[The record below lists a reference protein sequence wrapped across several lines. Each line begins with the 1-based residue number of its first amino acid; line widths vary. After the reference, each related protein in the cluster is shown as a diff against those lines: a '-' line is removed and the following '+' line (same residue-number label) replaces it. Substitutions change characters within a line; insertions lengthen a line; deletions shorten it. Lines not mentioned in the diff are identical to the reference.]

1 MLNFDILNGVRPR
14 FLNFDLENYAG
25 SYRNCTQSAIPSVDE
40 TASPCNGLIVTT
52 DCVTSTKA
60 FNFFGTGVGEYLT
73 IILDK
78 IAEKARLT
86 LNLVNINTAAI
97 AAEVARATAAE
108 NNIALNLSNE
118 ILRATAAENLKAN
131 IASPTLTGI
140 PNAPTAAPGTNTFQ
154 IATTAFVN
162 FAISAAAYIL
172 PTATGSVLGGIK
184 IGSGLSINGSG
195 VVSVVTEELQKTITY
210 PANFIGTNYTLTNAD
225 NGYSI
230 IIANNSTAVTITVPT
245 GLSSKFQVGLVQIGT
260 ADVTVTPSGTTV
272 LNAISGFKIK
282 GQYDQVYLEQ
292 DATTSNYY
300 LFGNT
305 KV

>member
-1 MLNFDILNGVRPR
+1 MLNIEILNGVRPR
-14 FLNFDLENYAG
+14 FLNFDLEDTPLDCNG
-25 SYRNCTQSAIPSVDE
+25 TTIPSVDE
-40 TASPCNGLIVTT
+40 TATPCNGLIITT
-52 DCVTSTKA
+52 DCVSSTKA
-60 FNFFGTGVGEYLT
+60 FNFFGTGIGEYLT
-73 IILDK
+73 VILDK

-131 IASPTLTGI
+131 IASPTFTGT
-140 PNAPTAAPGTNTFQ
+140 PNAPTASPGTNTTQ

-162 FAISAAAYIL
+162 LAISNAAYTL

-184 IGSGLSINGSG
+184 IGDGLNINGSG
-195 VVSVVTEELQKTITY
+195 VVSVVDDKQKTITY
-210 PANFIGTNYTLTNAD
+210 PADFTGTNYTLSNAD

-230 IIANNSTAVTITVPT
+230 IVQNNSTAVTVTVPT
-245 GLSSKFQVGLVQIGT
+245 GLISKFQVGLIQAGS
-260 ADVTVTPSGTTV
+260 ADITITPSGTT
-272 LNAISGFKIK
+272 LRNAISGYKIK
-282 GQYDQVYLEQ
+282 GQYDQAYLEQ
-292 DATTSNYY
+292 DAASSIYY